1 MTAQQERQGWAGQS
15 GYDCRD
21 RSVWTDGPNRSA
33 WAGLDRTWTTGLPEH
48 YMEDRTAGTGQTRL
62 GTVARLPRQNSGAGH
77 RGHLVC
83 PINFDGQKE
92 QNDQKMTTRT

>member
-1 MTAQQERQGWAGQS
+1 MAAGTGQF
-15 GYDCRD
+15 GQMGLTGRLG
-21 RSVWTDGPNRSA
+21 RAWT
-33 WAGLDRTWTTGLPEH
+33 GLDRTWTTGWSEH

-62 GTVARLPRQNSGAGH
+62 ETVARLPRQNSGAGH

-83 PINFDGQKE
+83 LVSFDGQKE